1 MKYLFYILIPLI
13 ISCQNR
19 AETKQEDSKKN
30 KNLIY
35 FNSHFMADLG
45 DDEWYKLQPKMD
57 SPIKAQYLDDV
68 IYVTKYID
76 VNACGTYV
84 GDIEI
89 KNDTIYLIHRLVSDE
104 ICATTSINKVIY
116 IIKNPAQKKYK
127 MIIRYE

>member
-57 SPIKAQYLDDV
+57 SAIKAQYLDDV

-89 KNDTIYLIHRLVSDE
+89 KNDTIYLIHRLVSDD

-116 IIKNPAQKKYK
+116 IIKNPNQKKYK

>member
-1 MKYLFYILIPLI
+1 MKYLLYILIPLI

-19 AETKQEDSKKN
+19 EETKQGDSKWN
-30 KNLIY
+30 ENLLY

-57 SPIKAQYLDDV
+57 SPIKTQYLDDV